1 MEYTASAEWL
11 NVTFAGYDSSILD
24 FMNTLAGKAGVVL
37 TPLMKAITFLGEKG
51 IVFFLLA
58 LAFMCFS
65 RTRREGVCMFGAVC
79 CGALITNIILKDM
92 VARPRPFE
100 YMALYKSF
108 WDFVGSPAESGF
120 SFPSGHVTATAAGMT
135 SLCFTKGKKF
145 IAPTVVVVLLMAMSR
160 NYLMAHFPSD
170 VLFAAIIGVFS
181 GFVAY
186 LITRAIFIYLD
197 DNDDFPFCAFVLN
210 FDLPVRLPD
219 KAALV
224 GVINNFGKTGSKP
237 TRRARASTR
246 AAEDDGDIDTAE
258 DDGAFSGALH
268 MAENAAAELL
278 GEDERPTRRSARTGS
293 AAPRRAQT
301 GSRGRSADSDDG
313 EGAFSGALR
322 FAANAGSGLLGKV
335 SGKRNTADN
344 DESSA
349 PAPTSRRKSSPSD
362 WSNRWESYRS
372 AKDSAA
378 KPEVRP
384 ATAQERELMKFSA
397 PSPVQQPF
405 ELDDED
411 ADMKIAPAPVK
422 KKPDLLDFDA
432 VVEPAKPARE
442 APRTVEKA
450 RAADDEFPSNVTTN
464 ELSDDGIDWA
474 SLGLSELADSNYGLD
489 EEAEDAPRRRSSRR
503 RNR

>member
-1 MEYTASAEWL
+1 MEYTAIAEWL
-11 NVTFAGYDSSILD
+11 NTTFAGYDSAILD

-181 GFVAY
+181 GFIAY

-219 KAALV
+219 KAALA
-224 GVINNFGKTGSKP
+224 GVINNFGRGSGKSSR
-237 TRRARASTR
+237 TSGASRRAQ
-246 AAEDDGDIDTAE
+246 AARRDMVDDVDEDE
-258 DDGAFSGALH
+258 GAFSDAMH
-268 MAENAAAELL
+268 MAENAADELL
-278 GEDERPTRRSARTGS
+278 GEGERPTRRSARTGS
-293 AAPRRAQT
+293 AAPRRAQAAA
-301 GSRGRSADSDDG
+301 RSKAASED

-322 FAANAGSGLLGKV
+322 FATSAGRSLI
-335 SGKRNTADN
+335 GKRTAAEDTEEN
-344 DESSA
+344 ATPSH
-349 PAPTSRRKSSPSD
+349 RKSSPSD

-372 AKDSAA
+372 SRDSASQ
-378 KPEVRP
+378 PEARTP
-384 ATAQERELMKFSA
+384 SKYEQQLMKFSA
-397 PSPVQQPF
+397 PAPASQPV

-422 KKPDLLDFDA
+422 KKPALLDFDA
-432 VVEPAKPARE
+432 PAAPVSAAQE
-442 APRTVEKA
+442 APRKAEKLRVAEDIPATTGTVEI
-450 RAADDEFPSNVTTN
+450 
-464 ELSDDGIDWA
+464 SDDGIDWA

-489 EEAEDAPRRRSSRR
+489 DEAEAVPRRRSSRR
-503 RNR
+503 RDR